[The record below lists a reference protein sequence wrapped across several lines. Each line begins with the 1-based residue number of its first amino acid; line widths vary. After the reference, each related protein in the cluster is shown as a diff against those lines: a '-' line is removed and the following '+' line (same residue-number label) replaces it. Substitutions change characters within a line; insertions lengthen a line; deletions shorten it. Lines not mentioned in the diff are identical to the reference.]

1 MQELLLESQEKAA
14 DLATVRSAHPHALHT
29 SSPSPPHPRH
39 RSYIRD
45 LCKMKTHLQNLHPM
59 PCALSPI
66 PYPPNSQAQ
75 TQNLH
80 LHFKPYPLCPTPDT
94 PNRTPKT

>member
-14 DLATVRSAHPHALHT
+14 DLATVRSAYPHALHT

-66 PYPPNSQAQ
+66 PQ
-75 TQNLH
+75 
-80 LHFKPYPLCPTPDT
+80 
-94 PNRTPKT
+94 TPKPKPKTCTYILSPNPYALRPIPPTAPPKLET